1 MFSAGHVG
9 TVAARRPRQPFNPF
23 TPSRDDDLDDRGRI
37 PAHELIHF
45 TELCEET
52 ESRFRKRKKKQGRP
66 LTKREK
72 AELRENEAMMD
83 AHYTSY
89 DNVLRY
95 VFLRFKSPPY
105 TVPQD
110 DCLVTSRPCSQCV
123 VVFIINTLM
132 MKSLLSLLEQPSQA

>member
-37 PAHELIHF
+37 PAHELILF

-52 ESRFRKRKKKQGRP
+52 ESRFRKRKKKQRRP
-66 LTKREK
+66 LTNREE
-72 AELRENEAMMD
+72 AELRESEAMMD

-105 TVPQD
+105 PKMIA
-110 DCLVTSRPCSQCV
+110 LSRRVRVLSVFSMGCCVHHQHVHNEICSL
-123 VVFIINTLM
+123 I
-132 MKSLLSLLEQPSQA
+132 A